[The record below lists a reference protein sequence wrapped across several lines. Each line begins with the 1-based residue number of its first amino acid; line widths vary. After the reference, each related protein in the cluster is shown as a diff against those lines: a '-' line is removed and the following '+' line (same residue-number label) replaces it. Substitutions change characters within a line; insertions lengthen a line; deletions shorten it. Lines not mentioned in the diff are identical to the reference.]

1 MSSPSFSAMSETDFN
16 ILQGA
21 LVVMLMCPWSS
32 IGKGLKTDSWSSHG
46 ALMTSKSSSQFFFL
60 WFFFWLS
67 NGLGQNGGTACSPV
81 QCTGW
86 FKPCLCFANNYELIG
101 DALSESFS
109 QPAQLLGCNRRQF
122 VVLPM
127 WTPTCIT
134 PNCENVLKKQQSEF
148 EIQQRLMLHKLSSSE
163 TSQYLSVLH
172 SSFDGLDLKMLGPF
186 A

>member
-1 MSSPSFSAMSETDFN
+1 M
-16 ILQGA
+16 
-21 LVVMLMCPWSS
+21 
-32 IGKGLKTDSWSSHG
+32 
-46 ALMTSKSSSQFFFL
+46 
-60 WFFFWLS
+60 
-67 NGLGQNGGTACSPV
+67 
-81 QCTGW
+81 
-86 FKPCLCFANNYELIG
+86 CFANNYELIG
-101 DALSESFS
+101 DILSESFS
-109 QPAQLLGCNRRQF
+109 QPAQLLGCNRMQL

-148 EIQQRLMLHKLSSSE
+148 EIQQRLMLHKLNSNE

>member
-1 MSSPSFSAMSETDFN
+1 MSSPSFSATSEIDFN

-21 LVVMLMCPWSS
+21 LVEMPMCPWSS
-32 IGKGLKTDSWSSHG
+32 IGEGLKTDSWSSHG
-46 ALMTSKSSSQFFFL
+46 ALMTSKSSSQFFLL

-67 NGLGQNGGTACSPV
+67 NRLGQNGRTACSPV

-101 DALSESFS
+101 DILSESFS
-109 QPAQLLGCNRRQF
+109 QPAQLLGCNRMQL

-134 PNCENVLKKQQSEF
+134 PNCENVLKKQQCEF
-148 EIQQRLMLHKLSSSE
+148 EIQQRLILHKLGSNE
-163 TSQYLSVLH
+163 TTQHFSVLH

-186 A
+186 V